1 MNESAIAVR
10 YAKAIFMLAR
20 EKDLIDSLKNDVEL
34 ILNLCKNSSDFILL
48 LETPVVKTSEK
59 SRLISRIFEDKIH
72 PLTLN
77 FLQLIVK
84 NKRETFIPSIS
95 RDALDFIRKEKN
107 IKAAILTTA
116 TKIDKSVITEMKI
129 LLEKDL
135 GGKMELT
142 SNINSDII
150 GGLILRIEDKQL
162 DASVS
167 TQLKKI
173 KQQLLKTQL

>member
-107 IKAAILTTA
+107 IKAATLTTA

-129 LLEKDL
+129 LLEKEL

>member
-129 LLEKDL
+129 LLEKEL